1 MVATPC
7 IFCQIARSDIS
18 THLLHVDD
26 KVVAFRDIK
35 PSAFRH
41 YLVIPIKHIPTVK
54 ELQRVHED
62 SALVSHMLDVGKMLL
77 QRDAPQSTDYRFGFH
92 QPPFNSVD
100 HLHLHCL
107 ALPFIPRWKHL
118 KYMSLGPL
126 GAFIEAEKLLAK
138 LNPVQTSH
146 I

>member
-1 MVATPC
+1 MAATPC
-7 IFCQIARSDIS
+7 IFCQIARSDTS
-18 THLLHVDD
+18 THILHIDD
-26 KVVAFRDIK
+26 KVVAFQDIK

-41 YLVIPIKHIPTVK
+41 YLVIPIKHLPTVK

-62 SALVSHMLDVGKMLL
+62 YALVSHMLDVGKMLL
-77 QRDAPQSTDYRFGFH
+77 QRDASQSTDYR
-92 QPPFNSVD
+92 
-100 HLHLHCL
+100 
-107 ALPFIPRWKHL
+107 WKQL

-138 LNPVQTSH
+138 LSPVQTSH